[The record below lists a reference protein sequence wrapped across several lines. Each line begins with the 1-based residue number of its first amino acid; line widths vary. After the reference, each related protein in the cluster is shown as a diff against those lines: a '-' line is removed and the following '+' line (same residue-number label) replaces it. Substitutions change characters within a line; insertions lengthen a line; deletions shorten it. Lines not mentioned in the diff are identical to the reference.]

1 MRSKLLYTLA
11 ALVLSGCHSVDI
23 KDDVVRGR
31 TYVPFTNVGDWE
43 LYGVSG
49 ALQSRCFIKS
59 QRVPDNYPFSEVSA
73 TGFGGVLL
81 TCTVNN
87 EYKAYD
93 LSCPVEH
100 SPHTLVY
107 VDSETNYAKCPR
119 CGSVYD
125 VFCLDS
131 APGYPLGGPALKD
144 GYGLTVYRVLF
155 GADNCYAL
163 ISQ

>member
-1 MRSKLLYTLA
+1 MRKKLLCALSALLLA
-11 ALVLSGCHSVDI
+11 GCHSVDI
-23 KDDVVRGR
+23 KDDVVWGR
-31 TYVPFTNVGDWE
+31 VYVPFVNIGDWE

-49 ALQSRCFIKS
+49 ALQSRRFIKS
-59 QRVPDNYPFSEVSA
+59 QRVPADYPYSDYSA

-81 TCTVNN
+81 VRTVNSDCM
-87 EYKAYD
+87 AYD
-93 LSCPVEH
+93 LACPVEH
-100 SPHTLVY
+100 SPQTLVY
-107 VDSETNYAKCPR
+107 VDAETNYAKCPR

-125 VFCLDS
+125 VFALDS

-155 GADNCYAL
+155 GVDNCHAL